1 LENQISIF
9 YIIEKI
15 MDINAY
21 QQQMEKA
28 IAYLENEFKWMQVW
42 RATTWLVENLNVETD
57 YWTMK
62 MNGIALITA
71 LDHSTIKIEPRDK
84 SSAKHIANAIY
95 EADLWVWV
103 DNQGSHIL
111 VKVPQLTQER
121 REQIAKNIKAMWEET
136 KWNIRKVRQDAM
148 NDTKK
153 SFTAKEISEDEHKA
167 NESNI
172 DELTK
177 KMNAKIDDL
186 VKAKTEEVLKV

>member
-1 LENQISIF
+1 
-9 YIIEKI
+9 

-42 RATTWLVENLNVETD
+42 RATTWLVENLDIETE
-57 YWTMK
+57 YGTMK
-62 MNGIALITA
+62 MNGIALITT

-84 SSAKHIANAIY
+84 SNSKHITNAIY

-121 REQIAKNIKAMWEET
+121 REQIAKKIKSMWEDT

-153 SFTAKEISEDEHKA
+153 SFTSKEISEDEHKA
-167 NESNI
+167 NEANI

-177 KMNAKIDDL
+177 KMNTKIDDL
-186 VKAKTEEVLKV
+186 VKVKSEEVLKV

>member
-1 LENQISIF
+1 
-9 YIIEKI
+9 
-15 MDINAY
+15 
-21 QQQMEKA
+21 
-28 IAYLENEFKWMQVW
+28 MQVW
-42 RATTWLVENLNVETD
+42 RATTWLVENLDIETE
-57 YWTMK
+57 YGTMK
-62 MNGIALITA
+62 MNGIALITT

-84 SSAKHIANAIY
+84 SNSKHITNAIY

-121 REQIAKNIKAMWEET
+121 REQIAKKIKSMWEDT

-153 SFTAKEISEDEHKA
+153 SFTSKEISEDEHKA
-167 NESNI
+167 NEANI

-177 KMNAKIDDL
+177 KMNTKIDDL
-186 VKAKTEEVLKV
+186 VKVKSEEVLKV

>member
-1 LENQISIF
+1 
-9 YIIEKI
+9 
-15 MDINAY
+15 
-21 QQQMEKA
+21 
-28 IAYLENEFKWMQVW
+28 MQVG

-57 YWTMK
+57 YGTMK

-71 LDHSTIKIEPRDK
+71 LDHSTIKIEPWDK
-84 SSAKHIANAIY
+84 SSSKHIANAIY

-136 KWNIRKVRQDAM
+136 KWNIRKIRQDAM

-153 SFTAKEISEDEHKA
+153 SFTAKEIWEDEHKA

-177 KMNAKIDDL
+177 KMNTKIDDL
-186 VKAKTEEVLKV
+186 VKAKSEEVLKV

>member
-1 LENQISIF
+1 
-9 YIIEKI
+9 
-15 MDINAY
+15 MDINTY

-28 IAYLENEFKWMQVW
+28 IAYLENEFKGMQVW

-84 SSAKHIANAIY
+84 SSSKHIANAIY

-121 REQIAKNIKAMWEET
+121 REQIAKNIKAMWEDT
-136 KWNIRKVRQDAM
+136 KWNIRKIRQDAM

-153 SFTAKEISEDEHKA
+153 SFTNKEISEDEHKA
-167 NESNI
+167 NESNV

-177 KMNAKIDDL
+177 KMNTKIDDL
-186 VKAKTEEVLKV
+186 IKAKTEEVMKV

>member
-1 LENQISIF
+1 MENQISIF
-9 YIIEKI
+9 YIIKKI

-21 QQQMEKA
+21 QQQMDKA
-28 IAYLENEFKWMQVW
+28 IAYLENEFKWMQVG

-57 YWTMK
+57 YGTMK

-71 LDHSTIKIEPRDK
+71 LDHSTIKIEPWDK
-84 SSAKHIANAIY
+84 SSSKHIANAIY

-136 KWNIRKVRQDAM
+136 KWNIRKIRQDAM

-153 SFTAKEISEDEHKA
+153 SFTAKEIWEDEHKA

-177 KMNAKIDDL
+177 KMNTKIDDL
-186 VKAKTEEVLKV
+186 VKAKSEEVLKV

>member
-1 LENQISIF
+1 
-9 YIIEKI
+9 

-62 MNGIALITA
+62 MNGIALITT
-71 LDHSTIKIEPRDK
+71 LDHATIKIEPRDK
-84 SSAKHIANAIY
+84 SAAKHIANAIY

-121 REQIAKNIKAMWEET
+121 REQIAKNIKAMWEDT

-153 SFTAKEISEDEHKA
+153 SFTAKEISEDENKA
-167 NESNI
+167 NEANVE
-172 DELTK
+172 ELTK
-177 KMNAKIDDL
+177 KMNSKIDEL
-186 VKAKTEEVLKV
+186 VKAKTEEVMKI

>member
-1 LENQISIF
+1 
-9 YIIEKI
+9 

-21 QQQMEKA
+21 QQQMDKA
-28 IAYLENEFKWMQVW
+28 IAYLENEFKWMQVG
-42 RATTWLVENLNVETD
+42 RATTWLVENLNVETE
-57 YWTMK
+57 YGTMK

-71 LDHSTIKIEPRDK
+71 LDHSTIKIEPWDK
-84 SSAKHIANAIY
+84 SSSKHIANAIY

-136 KWNIRKVRQDAM
+136 KWNIRKIRQDAM

-153 SFTAKEISEDEHKA
+153 SFTAKEIWEDEHKA

-177 KMNAKIDDL
+177 KMNTKIDDL
-186 VKAKTEEVLKV
+186 VKAKSEEVLKV

>member
-1 LENQISIF
+1 
-9 YIIEKI
+9 

-57 YWTMK
+57 YGTMK
-62 MNGIALITA
+62 MNSIALITT
-71 LDHSTIKIEPRDK
+71 LDHSTIKIEPWDK
-84 SSAKHIANAIY
+84 SSSKHIANAIY

-121 REQIAKNIKAMWEET
+121 RE
-136 KWNIRKVRQDAM
+136 
-148 NDTKK
+148 
-153 SFTAKEISEDEHKA
+153 
-167 NESNI
+167 
-172 DELTK
+172 
-177 KMNAKIDDL
+177 
-186 VKAKTEEVLKV
+186 

>member
-1 LENQISIF
+1 
-9 YIIEKI
+9 

-28 IAYLENEFKWMQVW
+28 IAYLENEFKWMQVG

-57 YWTMK
+57 YGTMK
-62 MNGIALITA
+62 MNGIALITT
-71 LDHSTIKIEPRDK
+71 LDHSTIKIEPWDK
-84 SSAKHIANAIY
+84 SSSKHIANAIY

-121 REQIAKNIKAMWEET
+121 REQIAKNIKAMWEDT

-153 SFTAKEISEDEHKA
+153 SFTAKEIWEDEHKA
-167 NESNI
+167 NEANI

-177 KMNAKIDDL
+177 KMNTKIDDI

>member
-1 LENQISIF
+1 
-9 YIIEKI
+9 

-21 QQQMEKA
+21 QQQIEKA

-57 YWTMK
+57 YGTMK
-62 MNGIALITA
+62 MNSIALITT
-71 LDHSTIKIEPRDK
+71 LDHSTIKIEPWDK
-84 SSAKHIANAIY
+84 SSSKHIANAIY

-121 REQIAKNIKAMWEET
+121 REQIAKNIKAMWEDT
-136 KWNIRKVRQDAM
+136 KWNIRKIRQDAM

-167 NESNI
+167 NEANI

-177 KMNAKIDDL
+177 KMNTKIDDL
-186 VKAKTEEVLKV
+186 VKAKTEEVMKV

>member
-1 LENQISIF
+1 
-9 YIIEKI
+9 

-28 IAYLENEFKWMQVW
+28 IAYLENEFKWMQIW

-57 YWTMK
+57 YGTMK

-71 LDHSTIKIEPRDK
+71 LDHSTIKIEPWDK
-84 SSAKHIANAIY
+84 SSSKHIANAIY

-121 REQIAKNIKAMWEET
+121 REQIAKNIKAMWEDT
-136 KWNIRKVRQDAM
+136 KWNIRKIRQDAM

-153 SFTAKEISEDEHKA
+153 SFTSKEISEDEHKA

-177 KMNAKIDDL
+177 KMNTKIDDL
-186 VKAKTEEVLKV
+186 VKWKTEEVLKV